1 MTKEYSKRILLSVT
15 GMSPAVVT
23 ETLYALV
30 VEKNFIPTEIQVIT
44 TQQGKNKLSEALLGI
59 VGGRQEKEG
68 ALSKFIKDY
77 GEQYG
82 FSDIHFD
89 ESCIHV
95 IEKEGK
101 KLHDIR
107 TAEENT
113 LASDQIVSLVG
124 KLCQHNDLALH
135 VSIAGGRKTMGFFI
149 GYALSLYGR
158 KQDSLSHVLVSEEFE
173 KVNDFYYP
181 TPYSYIINDSD
192 GRELDARNA
201 KVMLAEIPWVQLGL
215 GIPVELK
222 DQNVSYSES
231 IIKAQ
236 ALLKTPSLKF
246 LTDMNT
252 RKVAFGDA
260 EVKLPPRAY
269 AFLLTLSIANIQ
281 GWSFHLNENTDHI
294 GKIYLAIYERIKA
307 DIRMRKTVTN
317 VNKDIDCLETFKRV
331 FSDARSDIKKK
342 LKKALS
348 LAKNTKTPYIPSSED
363 NIFRLLIEPE
373 NIDLTEIK
381 EELKIHIKVNL

>member
-1 MTKEYSKRILLSVT
+1 MAKAYSKRILLSVT

-82 FSDIHFD
+82 FTDIHFD

-95 IEKEGK
+95 IEENGE

-107 TAEENT
+107 TAEENI

-158 KQDSLSHVLVSEEFE
+158 KQDSLSHVLVSQEFE

-181 TPYSYIINDSD
+181 TPYSYLINDSD
-192 GRELDARNA
+192 GRELDAKTA

-231 IIKAQ
+231 IVKAQ

-246 LTDMNT
+246 LADMNT
-252 RKVAFGDA
+252 RKVVFGDA

-281 GWSFHLNENTDHI
+281 GWSFDLGEDTDHI
-294 GKIYLAIYERIKA
+294 AKIYLAIYERIKA
-307 DIRMRKTVTN
+307 DVRMREM
-317 VNKDIDCLETFKRV
+317 VNNINKNIRSFESFKRV
-331 FSDARSDIKKK
+331 FSDARIDIKKK
-342 LKKALS
+342 LTYALS
-348 LAKNTKTPYIPSSED
+348 LAKDTQTPYIPSSEA

-381 EELKIHIKVNL
+381 EELKIHIN